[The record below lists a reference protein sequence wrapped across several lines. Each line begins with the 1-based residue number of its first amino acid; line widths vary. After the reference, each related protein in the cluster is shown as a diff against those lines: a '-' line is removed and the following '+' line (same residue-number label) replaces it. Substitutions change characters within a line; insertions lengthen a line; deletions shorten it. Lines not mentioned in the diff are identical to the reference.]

1 LRLRWWVRGGAEFIA
16 STRSCT
22 LFRAR
27 MSSSATLA
35 TLDKKAGE
43 APRMK

>member
-1 LRLRWWVRGGAEFIA
+1 MRLRWWLRGGAEFIA
-16 STRSCT
+16 NTCGCT
-22 LFRAR
+22 LFRPR
-27 MSSSATLA
+27 MSSSATLP